1 MGPYTVAA
9 GGKWVVRGWRER
21 AKGRL
26 MKRLHTHTQSD
37 RDTCTH
43 ICTHTR
49 THTHSLSGTETQDNE
64 QVFGPLKAP
73 EAPGSSN
80 FLYAA
85 LNWRENHALSLARTL
100 LLTVSRG
107 LSLYSSLP
115 TLSFLLFFFSRWFY
129 IFPPHFFSTASLPPF
144 LSLSLSY
151 STNCCWSSVFCV
163 AREIFQ
169 CALAWRTMACLSC
182 EQQRLGDMP
191 WITLTFQ

>member
-26 MKRLHTHTQSD
+26 MKRLHTHTVRQRHMHAHMHTD
-37 RDTCTH
+37 
-43 ICTHTR
+43 THTY
-49 THTHSLSGTETQDNE
+49 TLSLRHRDPRQWASLWSFKSTRGSRQLQLPIRCTE
-64 QVFGPLKAP
+64 LARK
-73 EAPGSSN
+73 SCS
-80 FLYAA
+80 
-85 LNWRENHALSLARTL
+85 LSLARTL

-107 LSLYSSLP
+107 LSLYSSLS